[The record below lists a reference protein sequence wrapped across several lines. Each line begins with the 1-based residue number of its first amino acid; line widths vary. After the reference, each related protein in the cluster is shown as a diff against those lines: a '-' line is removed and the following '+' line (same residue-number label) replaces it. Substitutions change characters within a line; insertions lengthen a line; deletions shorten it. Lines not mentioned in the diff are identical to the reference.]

1 MFKPSAWKYE
11 GNNILRI
18 AQVEIKHKHLLF
30 TYTYILGARRI
41 PICICLC
48 TRFYKFM
55 RKNLRASAFIN
66 EFSAILHCHSKRWTK
81 KIKYRFFEMIF
92 WWKKNEFFTYLN
104 ACKYANSVLI
114 DTNALE
120 RRHLPYHYSDLH
132 TGRIHFFANFFQYNW
147 NCTNIC
153 NTTYTE

>member
-1 MFKPSAWKYE
+1 MCYSH
-11 GNNILRI
+11 ILIFWMHAEYRFAYVFVRDSTNLCVRI
-18 AQVEIKHKHLLF
+18 YV
-30 TYTYILGARRI
+30 
-41 PICICLC
+41 
-48 TRFYKFM
+48 
-55 RKNLRASAFIN
+55 IN